1 MSVRVRFAP
10 SPTGFL
16 HIGGARTALFN
27 WLFARHEG
35 GQFLLR
41 IEDTDRERHD
51 EESVGQIL
59 RDLRWLGLDWDAE
72 PEFQSRRGELY
83 QAALQR
89 LIAADAVYRCV
100 CTAEDLAPLRDEARA
115 ANRKIHNPCRARQA
129 QISEAPGAFAWRFRG
144 PMDGETVFADEV
156 RGEVRWQNS
165 LLDDL
170 VVCRSDG
177 SATYNF
183 CVVVDDAEMGITHVI
198 RGEDHI
204 SNTPRQVQL
213 YEALGLTPPAFA
225 HLPLVKG
232 LSKRK
237 GSAAVG
243 VYREQG
249 YLPDAVVNFL
259 GRLGWSHGDQ
269 EIFTVAELRKHF
281 GLAGVGKAS
290 GEYNESKLQWTNAQH
305 IQRAEVSV
313 IIEHLAPLMADI
325 DPAHPRLAVAV
336 EQLRERAKS
345 LLDFVDK
352 ARCYFER
359 VPPDEKALKQ
369 LAKADPRVLPAVVAA
384 LTDVAWDEPAIE
396 QAYRDVADALELGL
410 GKVAQPVRAALTGT
424 TAHVGIWEFTSAMDR
439 PEILARLVAAPAAE
453 SA

>member
-51 EESVGQIL
+51 EDSVGQIL
-59 RDLRWLGLDWDAE
+59 RDMEWLGLDWDAE
-72 PEFQSRRGELY
+72 PVFCSRRGELY
-83 QAALQR
+83 DAALAK
-89 LIAADAVYRCV
+89 LIEADAVYRCT
-100 CTAEDLAPLRDEARA
+100 CTAEDLAPLREAAREE
-115 ANRKIHNPCRARQA
+115 NRKIHNPCRDRQD
-129 QISEAPGAFAWRFRG
+129 QVSDTPGEFAWRFRG
-144 PMDGETVFADEV
+144 PMDGETVFQDTV

-177 SATYNF
+177 SPTYNF
-183 CVVVDDAEMGITHVI
+183 CVVVDDSEMAITHVI

-204 SNTPRQVQL
+204 SNTPRQVQI

-249 YLPDAVVNFL
+249 YLPSAVVNFL
-259 GRLGWSHGDQ
+259 ARLGWSHGDQ
-269 EIFTVAELRKHF
+269 EIFSVGELKEHF
-281 GLAGVGKAS
+281 TLAGVGKAS
-290 GEYNESKLQWTNAQH
+290 GEYNETKLEWTNAQH
-305 IQRAEVSV
+305 IQRADTAV
-313 IIEHLAPLMADI
+313 IIEHLAPLLPDVDA
-325 DPAHPRLAVAV
+325 AHPRLAVAV
-336 EQLRERAKS
+336 DQLRERAKT
-345 LLDFVDK
+345 LLDFVEK

-359 VPPDEKALKQ
+359 VEPDAKAVKQ
-369 LAKADPRVLPAVVAA
+369 LGKADPRVLPAVVQA
-384 LTDVAWDEPAIE
+384 LGDVAWDQDSVEA
-396 QAYRDVADALELGL
+396 AYRAVAEELELGL
-410 GKVAQPVRAALTGT
+410 GKVAQPVRSALTGT

-439 PEILARLVAAPAAE
+439 DEVLARLGAA
-453 SA
+453 